1 MAIMQETLNYAA
13 LGPITSLDFDEQGVP
28 PEALRHFSE
37 GVALL
42 EKGNYQDAL
51 DAFEQAL
58 EHKRDFV
65 EAWRNKGAA
74 LARVGRYHEALDASK
89 KAITLSGDAPDVL
102 AWLSKGA
109 ILASLGRIEEAQEC
123 YDKVLGLNLEA
134 PAAWAWL
141 GKGLVLC
148 QLINYKEAHQAFQN
162 AFNLRNSLPD
172 GGTPIFEVWSRMTL
186 TQGLDALLA
195 QNVRDFEEAG
205 LKYIDILEK
214 AQQDGMGRVVE
225 DALSQCKAELKKK
238 RERKA
243 FEELEVFINLVK
255 IKDPF
260 EGWRAIGESISEKWP
275 TGHSV
280 VKAVR
285 EMRR

>member
-1 MAIMQETLNYAA
+1 MTIMAETLNFAA
-13 LGPITSLDFDEQGVP
+13 LEPLTSLDFDEQDVP

-42 EKGNYQDAL
+42 EKGKYQDAL

-65 EAWRNKGAA
+65 EAWRNRGAA
-74 LARVGRYHEALDASK
+74 LMRVGRYDEALDAFK
-89 KAITLSGDAPDVL
+89 KAITLSGDAPDPRMWL
-102 AWLSKGA
+102 AKGVV
-109 ILASLGRIEEAQEC
+109 LASLERPEEALES
-123 YDKVLGLNLEA
+123 YEKALGLSLDA

-141 GKGLVLC
+141 GKGVVLC
-148 QLINYKEAHQAFQN
+148 QLINYKDAHQAFQN
-162 AFNLRNSLPD
+162 AFNLRNTLPG
-172 GGTPIFEVWSRMTL
+172 GGTDIYEVWSTMTL
-186 TQGLDALLA
+186 AQGLDALLG
-195 QNVRDFEEAG
+195 QNIRGFEEAG

-225 DALSQCKAELKKK
+225 DALTQFKAGLKKAK
-238 RERKA
+238 ERRA
-243 FEELEVFINLVK
+243 FEELYVFINLMK

-260 EGWRAIGESISEKWP
+260 EGWRAIGKVVSERWP
-275 TGHSV
+275 KGHSV